1 MLKKIFYGSL
11 YLVLQT
17 MILSYMT
24 INPMV
29 DGTRIGTLIGL
40 TDFTG
45 VPVIGVIMIFPAFVF
60 TILSLTMEKKAVN
73 FCRDLF
79 SMFVGIFTTISSI
92 VGIFKMFDALYIP
105 IIVAICS
112 VTLLIISLINVAIA
126 LKKDA
131 KAE

>member
-60 TILSLTMEKKAVN
+60 TIISLTMEKKAVN

-79 SMFVGIFTTISSI
+79 SMFVGLFITASSI

-112 VTLLIISLINVAIA
+112 VTLLIISLVNVATA

>member
-60 TILSLTMEKKAVN
+60 TIISLTMEKKAVN

-79 SMFVGIFTTISSI
+79 SMFVGLFITASSI
-92 VGIFKMFDALYIP
+92 VGIFKMFDALYVP

-112 VTLLIISLINVAIA
+112 VTLLIISLVNVAIA

>member
-60 TILSLTMEKKAVN
+60 TILSLTMEKKAIN

>member
-131 KAE
+131 KVE